1 MNFEDFAADT
11 VVLKASEPDLQGT
24 IKFIISTQILA
35 DHLGLGIRFTLAIAS
50 RTARHS
56 ATRSSRPANRPPTS
70 RIARQNPR
78 RSHPDVEGS

>member
-35 DHLGLGIRFTLAIAS
+35 DHLGG
-50 RTARHS
+50 
-56 ATRSSRPANRPPTS
+56 
-70 RIARQNPR
+70 
-78 RSHPDVEGS
+78 